1 MKQNRCDAIVGLSE
15 LMKSDGT
22 HGDSALSKLVPTI
35 NKMKQTL
42 NSLSQE
48 NEHGEK
54 TLRIDTEEIQLNRY
68 NGLYDSRK

>member
-1 MKQNRCDAIVGLSE
+1 
-15 LMKSDGT
+15 MKSDGT

-42 NSLSQE
+42 NSLSQAE
-48 NEHGEK
+48 FGEK

-68 NGLYDSRK
+68 NGLYDSKK